1 MESFFGPRSLLT
13 GAALALVSTVA
24 ACSAAPEEVGSSESN
39 ATEVKALE
47 VVKGREYARCWF
59 DVAGQNA
66 TLSCTSTARGN
77 DPLGV
82 KVDVVATAMVPNTP
96 GAVDGLQ
103 FTSLSKTLDIEA
115 GETVVVGSLPV
126 TAFPLMSFW
135 LHAQLTRDALTAI
148 GETKIPDYYSRVKV
162 SRPSDLSKSNPAIIK
177 QPYDLWPMAF
187 IDARGDW
194 STYVVSADYTRSIAP
209 YAGMFE
215 SDKEMVI
222 KRDVIT
228 RETKG
233 QVLWFVAPESGK
245 LDFKLQAAA
254 KSVVTV
260 TGPGYYVSTK
270 DDFRLATPEEIAI
283 DFKDGATT
291 NPPEPTPDTTEPTPD
306 TTEPEPEPA
315 PEPVDATPGCGGPN
329 EPKCAD
335 NSCDDGSRY
344 DSNKSQC
351 VACGQAGQTLC
362 YKGKHFSSTEGTYC
376 SEGTRYDSNKYQCVA
391 CGEAGQTLCYKGD
404 HVSSTEGTY
413 CNAGTRYDS
422 NKYQCVAC
430 GGEGQT
436 FCFTDPDGV
445 SSSQGT
451 KCNDGLRI
459 QSYTCVK

>member
-245 LDFKLQAAA
+245 LDLELQAAA

-283 DFKDGATT
+283 DFKGDATT
-291 NPPEPTPDTTEPTPD
+291 NPPEPTPDTTEPTPG
-306 TTEPEPEPA
+306 TTEPEPE

-351 VACGQAGQTLC
+351 VACGEAGQTLC

-391 CGEAGQTLCYKGD
+391 CG
-404 HVSSTEGTY
+404 
-413 CNAGTRYDS
+413 
-422 NKYQCVAC
+422 
-430 GGEGQT
+430 GEGQT
-436 FCFTDPDGV
+436 FCYTDPDGV